1 MLDILYNDGAL
12 VAVAKPSGLLVHR
25 SSEATDRIT
34 CMTILRDQL
43 GARVHPAHRLDRGTS
58 GVLLF
63 SLDPDTARSVAS
75 SFAGRD
81 VKKHYLTVT
90 RGYAP
95 DEGTIDY
102 PLAEEP
108 GDEAAEAVTSYRTLA
123 RVELPWQ
130 VGRYATA
137 RYSLLLADPM
147 TGRRH
152 QIRRHMAHIRHPIVG
167 DIVHGEGRHNRLYRE
182 RFGIHRLLLH
192 AWRVELPHPRTG
204 EQLRIEAPLPEELRS
219 LFSMLGWSDPL
230 PGW

>member
-63 SLDPDTARSVAS
+63 SLDADTARSLAS
-75 SFAGRD
+75 AFAGRE
-81 VKKHYLTVT
+81 VKKRYLAVT
-90 RGYAP
+90 RGFPP
-95 DEGTIDY
+95 DEGIIDY

-108 GDEAAEAVTSYRTLA
+108 GDEPVEAVTAYRSLA
-123 RVELPWQ
+123 RVELPWP
-130 VGRYATA
+130 VGRYQTA
-137 RYSLLLADPM
+137 RYSLLLAEPA

-167 DIVHGEGRHNRLYRE
+167 DIVHGEGRHNRLFRE
-182 RFGIHRLLLH
+182 RFGVRRLLLH
-192 AWRVELPHPRTG
+192 AWSVELPHPATG
-204 EQLRIEAPLPEELRS
+204 ELVRIEAPVPQELRV
-219 LFSMLGWSDPL
+219 LFLALGWEGAIP
-230 PGW
+230 